1 MLTSQDQNSS
11 CKTDFANQLKIIGFK
26 NVMCIQFYPFLHVAG
41 YKMLGLEGPLIRTSG
56 VALVQRFHEPRLNV

>member
-11 CKTDFANQLKIIGFK
+11 CKIDFANQLKIIGFK

-41 YKMLGLEGPLIRTSG
+41 YKNARTGRSFNQDFG
-56 VALVQRFHEPRLNV
+56 RCWVCARVS